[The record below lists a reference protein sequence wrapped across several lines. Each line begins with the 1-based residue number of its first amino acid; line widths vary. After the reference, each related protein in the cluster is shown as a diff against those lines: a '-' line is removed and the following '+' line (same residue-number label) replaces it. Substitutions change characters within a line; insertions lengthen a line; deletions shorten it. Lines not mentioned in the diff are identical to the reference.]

1 MTNTPT
7 QAAIEAAARAIDR
20 KLAFEVDSTV
30 RASELTREEQT
41 IVAKAAIE
49 AYRAAMREAGE
60 GWQPIETAPRDREIL
75 VGSGEYCVAS
85 AIKRM
90 WGPSGSAEWYYCTG
104 GYTVWQGPDETGS
117 ILELDFEPTHW
128 MPLPNPP
135 SV

>member
-49 AYRAAMREAGE
+49 AYRAAMREAGFVE
-60 GWQPIETAPRDREIL
+60 VP
-75 VGSGEYCVAS
+75 V
-85 AIKRM
+85 
-90 WGPSGSAEWYYCTG
+90 
-104 GYTVWQGPDETGS
+104 
-117 ILELDFEPTHW
+117 EPTKQQIAAGWRWAFQHSERCYSA
-128 MPLPNPP
+128 MIAARPQIGGE
-135 SV
+135 